1 MKIVIR
7 NKENNTENEF
17 YPFRQELN
25 ESQVFLPSN
34 IKELVCAKLVLAD
47 GTEYIVEDDT
57 KLKRIE
63 QMLSDAKKSSSSAC
77 PFDAEIFL
85 TRADGV
91 TGRITIASD
100 NCCQYIGAND
110 TYYDY
115 GENNLR
121 LIRLF
126 GLKNWPHH
134 SAGTL
139 YSETESYLYDAFYE
153 KYSPHY
159 EILDLTIKNWEQDGD
174 EAIFFYYM
182 THKNYDK
189 DPDTVPYIKEAK
201 ERGEYIYE
209 TYKKEYLEPKTG
221 MYDLKV
227 VKKDGKLKFFANV
240 SGKGERWQ
248 EFDVS
253 SESTKN
259 EYYLAPK
266 DDDRLFE
273 WPCPSSY
280 KISRSFTGKYNH
292 QGVDIEAE
300 KGAPVVS
307 ATAGT
312 VTEAEFNK
320 EMGSYIVISDG
331 AGTITRYAHLDEIIA
346 TKGTKVG
353 RNQVIGKVGQTG
365 LATGPHLHF
374 EIMLNGEYIDPNI
387 YF

>member
-1 MKIVIR
+1 M
-7 NKENNTENEF
+7 
-17 YPFRQELN
+17 N
-25 ESQVFLPSN
+25 ESKAFSPSD
-34 IKELVCAKLVLAD
+34 IKELVRAKLVLSD
-47 GTEYIVEDDT
+47 GSKYIVEENT
-57 KLKRIE
+57 QLKRIE
-63 QMLSDAKKSSSSAC
+63 QMLSDAKASSASAC
-77 PFDAEIFL
+77 PFDTEIFL

-91 TGRITIASD
+91 MGRITIASD
-100 NCCQYIGAND
+100 SCCQYIGAND

-115 GENNLR
+115 GDNNLR

-134 SAGTL
+134 ATDTL
-139 YSETESYLYDAFYE
+139 YSQTESYLYDAFSE

-159 EILDLTIKNWEQDGD
+159 EILDLTIKNWQEDGD
-174 EAIFFYYM
+174 EATFFYYM

-227 VKKDGKLKFFANV
+227 VRKDGELKFYANV
-240 SGKGERWQ
+240 AGKGERWQ

-253 SESTKN
+253 AEATKN
-259 EYYLAPK
+259 EYYLVPK
-266 DDDRLFE
+266 DDNRQFE
-273 WPCPSSY
+273 WPCPY
-280 KISRSFTGKYNH
+280 NYNITRNFTGKYNH
-292 QGVDIEAE
+292 QGIDIKAE
-300 KGAPVVS
+300 KGEPVVS

-312 VTEAEFNK
+312 VTEAGFNK
-320 EMGSYIVISDG
+320 EMGNYIVLSDG
-331 AGTITRYAHLDEIIA
+331 AGIVTRYAHLDEIVT

-353 RNQVIGKVGQTG
+353 RNQVIGKVGETG

-374 EIMLNGEYIDPNI
+374 EIMLNGEYIDPNM